1 MIERKPMPVF
11 MVERQFADQLEVAP
25 ETAASI
31 NRINDEAGVRW
42 LKSFL
47 SSDKR
52 KTFCLYEADDV
63 EAIRTAAIRAGIPA
77 DAIMELSG
85 TVSPDGSFAPM

>member
-1 MIERKPMPVF
+1 MPIF
-11 MVERQFADQLEVAP
+11 MVERQFAEELEASP
-25 ETAASI
+25 ETASAI

-42 LKSFL
+42 LSSFL

-63 EAIRTAAIRAGIPA
+63 DAIRTAAVRAGLPA

-85 TVSPDGSFAPM
+85 TLAPDGSFQTM